1 MKRHAWNIHERFLRH
16 IWSRQYLRIPLQTAD
31 GKSLSIID
39 VGRLN
44 SDSGPDFL
52 NAKMKIGNI
61 TYAGDVEIHRTV
73 FDWFQ
78 HRHQQ
83 DPRYNGVI
91 LHVVLEPK
99 YKLPPTL
106 VKSGREIPVLVL
118 GNFLSESIHTIWQ
131 KAILDERIKKS
142 EAIKCF
148 DRNEIIPVGLIESWL
163 KKLAVER
170 LEIKL
175 RRFEERIKQLAYEK
189 RMMLHEFQGRYG
201 KLPLEG
207 EHNEIPSPFPELAQ
221 KDYAQKE
228 LWDQILYEGFMEGL
242 GYSKN
247 SGTFVRLARTV
258 TLKAIRNLEAEKN
271 EFKIQALLFGTAGLI
286 PKVKSIKEKLS
297 REYVRK
303 LSREWKTLKPLLNS
317 EILNPADWQF
327 FPTRPHN
334 FPTIR
339 IAAAS
344 IIIRKILFEDIFRNI
359 IQVIKTSDSEKK
371 KGGELI
377 RLFSIETNDFW
388 NNRYDFGKIET
399 KKITAL
405 GLSRTREIII
415 NTVFP
420 VALLYTRIFKDLSI
434 RECALKIYSAF
445 PAAENNAIIRLMDRQ
460 LLKGRYL
467 MQGVSCQQG
476 LIQLYKYYCTEGR
489 CSECEFGRT
498 LFK

>member
-83 DPRYNGVI
+83 DPRYNGVV

-99 YKLPPTL
+99 DKLPPTL
-106 VKSGREIPVLVL
+106 AKSGREIPVLIL

-142 EAIKCF
+142 ETIKCF
-148 DRNEIIPVGLIESWL
+148 DSNRVIPDELIEGWL
-163 KKLAVER
+163 NKLAVER
-170 LEIKL
+170 LELKL

-207 EHNEIPSPFPELAQ
+207 EHNEIPSPFPELMQ

-228 LWDQILYEGFMEGL
+228 LWEQILYEGFMEGL

-247 SGTFVRLARTV
+247 SGTFVRLARIV
-258 TLKAIRNLEAEKN
+258 TLKTLRNLEADKY
-271 EFKIQALLFGTAGLI
+271 EFKIQLCCSVL
-286 PKVKSIKEKLS
+286 
-297 REYVRK
+297 
-303 LSREWKTLKPLLNS
+303 
-317 EILNPADWQF
+317 
-327 FPTRPHN
+327 
-334 FPTIR
+334 
-339 IAAAS
+339 
-344 IIIRKILFEDIFRNI
+344 
-359 IQVIKTSDSEKK
+359 QV
-371 KGGELI
+371 
-377 RLFSIETNDFW
+377 
-388 NNRYDFGKIET
+388 
-399 KKITAL
+399 
-405 GLSRTREIII
+405 
-415 NTVFP
+415 
-420 VALLYTRIFKDLSI
+420 
-434 RECALKIYSAF
+434 
-445 PAAENNAIIRLMDRQ
+445 
-460 LLKGRYL
+460 
-467 MQGVSCQQG
+467 
-476 LIQLYKYYCTEGR
+476 
-489 CSECEFGRT
+489 
-498 LFK
+498 